1 MEHRDVSPE
10 MEYVKRTINL
20 RTYFEKKLSWPLENR
35 VVGPPI
41 CNVTKF
47 FLDRHYQDR
56 RSYLKEAIIQTNVS
70 EHARAIN
77 YNCQLVKATWPACQ
91 KEKYDHCKIYL
102 PDYGGATLS
111 LSSQKPKRRFYL
123 K

>member
-10 MEYVKRTINL
+10 TEYVKRTINL

-77 YNCQLVKATWPACQ
+77 YNCQLVKATCQ

>member
-10 MEYVKRTINL
+10 TKYVKGTINL
-20 RTYFEKKLSWPLENR
+20 QKYFEKKLSCPLENR

-70 EHARAIN
+70 EHARSIM
-77 YNCQLVKATWPACQ
+77 YNCQLVKATWPACLR
-91 KEKYDHCKIYL
+91 KTYDQCKIYL
-102 PDYGGATLS
+102 PEYGGATLC
-111 LSSQKPKRRFYL
+111 LSS
-123 K
+123 